1 LNERLF
7 LTRGL
12 VAHVSTHPDVSQG
25 EFQALAGALIAEKNG
40 IRSIQLARNTVVS
53 HLYPLEGNEKAQGL
67 RLLELPAQRAAV
79 LRALETKNTVVAGP
93 VDLVQGGVAFVSR
106 TPIYLTPPGGPPGGG
121 RYWGLAT
128 VLVDKD
134 TLLKKAGLFDDA
146 AALQYALRGK
156 DGLGAQGGVF
166 FGDPAIFESSPVVL
180 DIYLPNGSW
189 QLGAIPVGGWAALS
203 PRLGIFRFGGGFLA
217 LLAGGLAF
225 LATHHH
231 RRRAHEALKQQHA
244 FLRQVID
251 VDPNFIFA
259 KDREGRFTLV
269 NQAVA
274 DAYGTA
280 VEDLIGKTDAD
291 FNPNLDE
298 VTFFRRIDL
307 EVMDTLQE
315 RFIPEERI
323 TDAQGKVRWLQTVK
337 RPIVSQ
343 DGKAHQV
350 LGSATDITQ
359 RKRAEEELLKSEAA
373 VRKSQEDLQALAG
386 KLLTA
391 QEEERRRLARE
402 LHDDFTQRLAV
413 LAIEA
418 AKLEQQLEGSPE
430 PVLGTLR
437 QIKEQIVKLS
447 ADVHAV
453 SRQLHPSI
461 LDDLG
466 LVTAMESECANFAQ
480 REGIA
485 VKYEPHN
492 LPATLPRDVA
502 LSLYRITQEAL
513 RNIAKHAETKEAYV
527 TLAATEDTIVLSIWD
542 DGVGFDP
549 AAVRRKP
556 GLGLVSMEER
566 VRLIQGELSL
576 NSQPGRGTVIE
587 VRVPLLRRA
596 R

>member
-1 LNERLF
+1 M
-7 LTRGL
+7 
-12 VAHVSTHPDVSQG
+12 
-25 EFQALAGALIAEKNG
+25 
-40 IRSIQLARNTVVS
+40 
-53 HLYPLEGNEKAQGL
+53 
-67 RLLELPAQRAAV
+67 
-79 LRALETKNTVVAGP
+79 
-93 VDLVQGGVAFVSR
+93 DLQ
-106 TPIYLTPPGGPPGGG
+106 
-121 RYWGLAT
+121 
-128 VLVDKD
+128 
-134 TLLKKAGLFDDA
+134 
-146 AALQYALRGK
+146 
-156 DGLGAQGGVF
+156 
-166 FGDPAIFESSPVVL
+166 
-180 DIYLPNGSW
+180 
-189 QLGAIPVGGWAALS
+189 
-203 PRLGIFRFGGGFLA
+203 
-217 LLAGGLAF
+217 
-225 LATHHH
+225 
-231 RRRAHEALKQQHA
+231 
-244 FLRQVID
+244 
-251 VDPNFIFA
+251 
-259 KDREGRFTLV
+259 
-269 NQAVA
+269 
-274 DAYGTA
+274 
-280 VEDLIGKTDAD
+280 
-291 FNPNLDE
+291 
-298 VTFFRRIDL
+298 
-307 EVMDTLQE
+307 VMDTLQE

-373 VRKSQEDLQALAG
+373 VRKSQQDLQALAG